1 MVIVFYLTQF
11 HERQNK
17 KTKTAVREKQMT
29 ALFTQVT
36 EINNHR
42 LTKQ

>member
-1 MVIVFYLTQF
+1 MVIMFYLIQF
-11 HERQNK
+11 HGRQNK
-17 KTKTAVREKQMT
+17 KTKKAVRGKQMT

-36 EINNHR
+36 GINNHR